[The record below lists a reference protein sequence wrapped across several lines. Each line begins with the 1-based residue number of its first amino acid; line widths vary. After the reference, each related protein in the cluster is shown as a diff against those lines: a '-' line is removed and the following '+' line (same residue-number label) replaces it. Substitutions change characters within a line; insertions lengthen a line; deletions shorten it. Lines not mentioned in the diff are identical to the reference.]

1 MSKIVKVNDSNYRLV
16 VQSSGTITL
25 DTGVNVGGVLI
36 TGNLTVLGTTTTIDT
51 AQMTIEDNI
60 ILLNKGEQGASIT
73 QIVSG
78 IEIDRGSSPNAQLL
92 FDESVQHFDQLA
104 NADRYGTFVLR
115 TDNGETS
122 GLQVGTLLIDKSR
135 PADLI
140 FDLQNTTR
148 TLKIE
153 NSQGDSYESLLLP
166 LTDAT
171 KDDYIPNRKFI
182 TDYVNAGAVTP
193 GMADVDKIYK
203 MVSGVEKTRVQTYT
217 TDIEFLV
224 NSLLR
229 AKIDQYGLFV
239 DDIRVSGQT
248 ITNTTSSNL
257 VLTAANNYVE
267 VDAILSLDDLAPGPT
282 PGAVGGT
289 TKIYS
294 LASAGPGK
302 TGLFFSNVTTADEL
316 VAKNRALLFSMLF

>member
-16 VQSSGTITL
+16 VQSGGTITL
-25 DTGVNVGGVLI
+25 DSGVNVGGVLI

-60 ILLNKGEQGASIT
+60 ILLNKGEQGALIT
-73 QIVSG
+73 KGTSG
-78 IEIDRGSSPNAQLL
+78 IEIDRGSSPNALMI
-92 FDESVQHFDQLA
+92 FDENVDHFDQI
-104 NADRYGTFVLR
+104 ADDDISGTFVLR
-115 TDNGETS
+115 TENGATS
-122 GLQVGTLLIDKSR
+122 GLQVGTILIDKNR

-140 FDLQNTTR
+140 FDLQNTIR

-153 NSQGDSYESLLLP
+153 NSQGDTYEELLFP
-166 LTDAT
+166 ISDTT

-182 TDYVNAGAVTP
+182 TDYVEAGTVTP

-203 MVSGVEKTRVQTYT
+203 TVSGVEKTRVQTYA

-239 DDIRVSGQT
+239 DDIKIAGQT
-248 ITNTTSSNL
+248 ISNTTSSNL
-257 VLTAANNYVE
+257 VLTASNNYVE

-289 TKIYS
+289 TKIYA